1 MVHSNSANFLLRMS
15 SPWTTTQDTDPRK
28 YFGTEVSR
36 GLFSHCSRN
45 KILGLNPLPG
55 HDLSVWSSRILCGYY
70 GFLPCRSKD
79 LHIKHYGDLK
89 LVVGVSVNH
98 SIRHLTNR
106 CVQCIPHPSPYDSSD
121 VPAQTGWRHMNGWI
135 FIGNMNSPKKVKKKK
150 NHNDVRV
157 LFKQ

>member
-1 MVHSNSANFLLRMS
+1 MHAFTCALKPLLVAAFISPLISEMVHSHSANFLLRMS
-15 SPWTTTQDTDPRK
+15 SPWTTTQGSILVQRL
-28 YFGTEVSR
+28 VLS
-36 GLFSHCSRN
+36 LCRN

-55 HDLSVWSSRILCGYY
+55 HDLSVWSWRILCGYY

-106 CVQCIPHPSPYDSSD
+106 YVQCIPHPSPYDS
-121 VPAQTGWRHMNGWI
+121 
-135 FIGNMNSPKKVKKKK
+135 
-150 NHNDVRV
+150 
-157 LFKQ
+157 